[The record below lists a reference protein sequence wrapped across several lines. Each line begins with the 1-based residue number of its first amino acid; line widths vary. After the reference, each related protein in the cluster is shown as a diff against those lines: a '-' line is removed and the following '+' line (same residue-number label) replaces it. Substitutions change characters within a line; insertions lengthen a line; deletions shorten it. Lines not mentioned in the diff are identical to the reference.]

1 MSKRARTSR
10 EQTKHDRKVKQIAN
24 SYRQRG
30 YQVRADDVSG
40 FTDPQSY
47 HGRVPDVV
55 AKKDGHTTL
64 VEVETE
70 SSRGTTRSKKQH
82 QQFKSW
88 AGRKTNRHFRREV
101 I

>member
-1 MSKRARTSR
+1 MSKRARTSH
-10 EQTKHDRKVKQIAN
+10 EQTQHDRKVKQIAKN
-24 SYRQRG
+24 YRQKG
-30 YQVRADDVSG
+30 YNVWADDISG
-40 FTDPQSY
+40 FTDPESY

-70 SSRGTTRSKKQH
+70 SSLDTTRSKKQLRR
-82 QQFKSW
+82 FKSW
-88 AGRKTNRHFRREV
+88 AGRQTNRHFRRKV